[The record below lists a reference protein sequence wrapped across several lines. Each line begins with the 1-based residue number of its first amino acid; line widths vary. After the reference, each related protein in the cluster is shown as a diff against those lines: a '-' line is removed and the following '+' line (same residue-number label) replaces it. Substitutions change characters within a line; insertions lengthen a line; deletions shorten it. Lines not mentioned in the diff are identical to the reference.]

1 MKDQFRPLLTIFVL
15 LTVLTGVIYPLLVT
29 GLSHVFFPSQANGS
43 LIQQGGIVVG
53 SRLIGQNFTTQ
64 EYIWGRPSATA
75 NSPYNAYDGKT
86 LTGSAGSNLGPL
98 SQAWVDAVQNRLAFL
113 RKADASNTGLIPVDL
128 VTASGSGLDPN
139 ISVAA
144 AYYQVPRVARAR
156 GLSEEAVAAL
166 VDQFIEN
173 RQYGLLGE
181 ARVNVL
187 MLNLALNSIK

>member
-1 MKDQFRPLLTIFVL
+1 MKNPFRPLLTIFAL
-15 LTVLTGVIYPLLVT
+15 LTMLTGCIYPLLVT
-29 GLSHVFFPSQANGS
+29 GLSQVFFPSQANGS

-53 SRLIGQNFTTQ
+53 SRLIGQNFTAQ
-64 EYIWGRPSATA
+64 EYFWGRPSATA

-86 LTGSAGSNLGPL
+86 LTGSAGSNFGPL
-98 SQAWVDAVQNRLAFL
+98 SQAWVDAVQIRLAFL
-113 RKADASNTGLIPVDL
+113 HKADSSNKRPIPVDL

-144 AYYQVPRVARAR
+144 AFYQVPRVARVR
-156 GLSEEAVAAL
+156 GLGEEAVAAL

-181 ARVNVL
+181 ARINVL
-187 MLNLALNSIK
+187 MLNLALNGIK

>member
-1 MKDQFRPLLTIFVL
+1 MKNQIRPLLTIFVL
-15 LTVLTGVIYPLLVT
+15 LTILTGGIYPLLVT
-29 GLSHVFFPSQANGS
+29 GLSHIFFPSQANGS

-53 SRLIGQNFTTQ
+53 SELIGQNFTAQ
-64 EYIWGRPSATA
+64 EYFWGRPSAT
-75 NSPYNAYDGKT
+75 SGYPYNAFDGKM

-98 SQAWVDAVQNRLAFL
+98 SQSWVDAVHERVALL
-113 RKADASNTGLIPVDL
+113 HKVDASNNRPIPVDL

-144 AYYQVPRVARAR
+144 AYFQVPRVSRAR

-173 RQYGLLGE
+173 RQFGILGE
-181 ARVNVL
+181 ARINVL
-187 MLNLALNSIK
+187 MLNLALNGIK